1 MTHIATMANRME
13 KLISKLFL
21 FSKAQEL
28 SVQKK
33 AFNLEEVMRECY
45 EELKKEYHHKNINFK
60 LQALPIAYGDK
71 AAIRQVC
78 QNLLSNALKYA
89 SKKPT
94 IRIIVFAK
102 QLQQQLIIGIKDN
115 GTGFDEKE
123 KDKLFVR
130 FQRLHKSSEY
140 EGTGLGLAI
149 CQQIIEKHKGQIWAE
164 NNKQEGATFYISLP
178 LVDGNSKEAY
188 KKETRS
194 LGILPE

>member
-1 MTHIATMANRME
+1 
-13 KLISKLFL
+13 
-21 FSKAQEL
+21 
-28 SVQKK
+28 
-33 AFNLEEVMRECY
+33 MRECY

-94 IRIIVFAK
+94 IHIVVFAK
-102 QLQQQLIIGIKDN
+102 QQQQQLIIGIKDN